1 MLSQQLLKFWGIIF
15 MECDGEIS
23 TWVIIIL
30 QIYSLTTHGIW
41 FGSVIMELLTYHFNS
56 YEGLWKGI

>member
-1 MLSQQLLKFWGIIF
+1 
-15 MECDGEIS
+15 MECDGEMS